1 MFKNCEKEMVAILRD
16 FFCTLIFNILS
27 MLALQ
32 SDIVKTF
39 VKVLLFCL
47 WCSFEIALFFVLFYS
62 FYLE

>member
-1 MFKNCEKEMVAILRD
+1 MVAILRD

-27 MLALQ
+27 MLAHL

-47 WCSFEIALFFVLFYS
+47 WCSFEITLFFVLFYS